1 MPVYIQAKFAKF
13 LKTLIFN
20 ALKTNN
26 PFIVKMAYF
35 IGKNGL
41 FIESGLVGGKK
52 SCYLWSTNGWNTHI
66 QKE

>member
-1 MPVYIQAKFAKF
+1 MPVYIQARFAIF
-13 LKTLIFN
+13 LKILIFN
-20 ALKTNN
+20 ILKTNN

>member
-1 MPVYIQAKFAKF
+1 MPVYIQARFSTF
-13 LKTLIFN
+13 FKTLIFN
-20 ALKTNN
+20 ALKTIYF
-26 PFIVKMAYF
+26 FIVKMAYF